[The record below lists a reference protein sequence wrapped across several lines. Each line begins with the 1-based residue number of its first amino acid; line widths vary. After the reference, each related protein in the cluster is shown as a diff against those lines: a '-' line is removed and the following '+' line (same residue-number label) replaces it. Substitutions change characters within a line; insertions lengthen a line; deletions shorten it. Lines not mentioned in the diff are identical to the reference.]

1 MTNEI
6 NNDLVRYS
14 RAGDAF
20 HYRWAARRC
29 LMMLNPLSGLEKV
42 IIEGSSNPKYSGE
55 YVIDMSEYYAKD
67 KNGIEN
73 IKYFQLK
80 HTTVHKNDPFNLS
93 DLKKTIIGFANRYKE
108 HITRGTD
115 TNSLHFCLVSNRPI
129 ADAFKVNLNKI
140 IENKKCDTR
149 FLSTINN
156 YTGMKDEELVR
167 FLERMEFIVGEG
179 DYSDQMRFLHLEVA
193 NLVVGTGEHPQI
205 DSLTGLISDKALP
218 HSEGVKG
225 VILREDILKRFGCT
239 SLSDLFPAPVEY
251 ENDVKIVPMEQHKK
265 LVENILESQN
275 PAIIHAAGGVGKS
288 IFAREIQRYLNNDSV
303 AIIYDC
309 FGAGKY
315 RNRSRQRHRYRDALV
330 QINNELAQ
338 KGLCDPIFALTS
350 ALEDEILRRFKERLQ
365 TALSNLKC
373 INQYAKIF
381 LIIDAAD
388 NAEMAAEEFGDP
400 CFAHEL
406 LREDLPID
414 CHLVMLCRSER
425 KHMLQPSLNTRI
437 YELESFS
444 EKETLDLL
452 RNYFQSATDAEGREF
467 HRLTN
472 GNPRV
477 QSNALAVNY
486 KSVLELLS
494 SLGPKGTTVDKLIE
508 NQLESAIARIQDK
521 FSPDFQNQISDI
533 CTGLATLPPYIPVQI
548 LAKVAQVEEAMV
560 ESFVSDLGRPIWV
573 ANSVIQFRDEPTETW
588 FRERYA
594 GTKQQITDYIK
605 LLKPISNCYTYA
617 AEVLPSLLL
626 QAEQYDELIELALS
640 DDFVPNENPIDKR
653 NVIVYRLQFAF
664 KAALKLKRYPD
675 ASKIAMLAGE
685 EMAGNKRQVEIFK
698 KNIDLIAP
706 LQDEQKV
713 QELAFKRMISGAWK
727 GSENV
732 YSASLLSNVPKFQGE
747 AQSYLRA
754 SLNWLKLFFEDRNKK
769 EENSFHDKL
778 ENEDIAEIAFAQ
790 YNLNGR
796 EAAVNFIIGWEPSV
810 VIYSVASIF
819 SRKMIDLNRIE
830 DLNMMAKI
838 GSDCLYF
845 IIAIAHELLDIGL
858 FIPKSALTYGL
869 DFLSKGEEKLPDI
882 TDSYRNSMLKAV
894 ISFVELCAMYGMNK
908 KKIMMALDTYFPRRA
923 PISFDSNYR
932 NDIREIYLRSV
943 ALRAY
948 LFENN
953 NYEINELLPAK
964 FVETKMSYKDE
975 QDIREYKE
983 ILGGLLP
990 WFQARLQILLNDEE
1004 TLESI
1009 VKNVD
1014 EKTKL
1019 IRQNRY
1025 KRFDILPNDI
1035 SNVCVDILL
1044 TCRNSEKPM
1053 IANYFDTYILSAK
1066 RIWMDTQIRALRG
1079 ANKLEHLSELKHKL
1093 EAYVFDNI
1101 EKCGEETE
1109 TRAEYYIGLS
1119 RATLSISK
1127 ADAAEYFNMAITI
1140 VSRFGDEI
1148 VERWRAIADLAEQ
1161 SCSDKTDQPELSY
1174 RFIRCGELVG
1184 ESVASEKYFDR
1195 SRALKL
1201 CTKLSPGTGLASL
1214 SRWRDRDIGWFEDL
1228 LPVVITEAIK
1238 MGYTSPIVAWAF
1250 AMFMEEHSMP
1260 DFISDCLMS
1269 ETDSLIREKLIN
1281 QGIHL
1286 LRLFNTPPSVWTKL
1300 KTLADDL
1307 KIKNDDLDYICGK
1320 ISNQDSTL
1328 ESIKFSS
1335 PKYEY
1340 HQMEVSELLE
1350 VFAEL
1355 NPVCTSDI
1363 AKAYEGFKKIKDSY
1377 HNKQIFW
1384 EALFKRIP
1392 DGDVLEFLFAFLEV
1406 DKFELYLITE
1416 AFSYMP
1422 EHWKRKPSV
1431 KKMWP
1436 EIIAKI
1442 AKKSTRYLLDS
1453 YSRESLIKNLKID
1466 DHEQIYMKEGIIA
1479 GLIEMQGLETAD
1491 IYFGFVGSMASLLDS
1506 HQARSVLDFSLSR
1519 VEMHIEDSVGD
1530 GKFSSWLEVPNDSS
1544 KTIAGFIWSALGS
1557 PSSEIRWKAVHSVK
1571 MLGENSCQLE
1581 IDALIDLLP
1590 QENVQ
1595 AFGSYAFPFYYL
1607 HAKLYLLMA
1616 FARISKDN
1624 PELLKKHSSIF
1635 SDIALNSTQHI
1646 LMQMHAKRTALNIEC
1661 AFPNTYEKKLMDSL
1675 NSIGISSFDKKIV
1688 ENKRESVSSIWHE
1701 DGKVNT
1707 NMEFHHGYDFDRY
1720 WFEPLGRIFGIPE
1733 KQIEELATMVIVD
1746 EWKIKN
1752 EGSYL
1757 SDPRQVL
1764 WNSSRYEN
1772 KTFHHHYSYPNIE
1785 TYSFYLSFHSMFVV
1799 AARLINSMPVLRDA
1813 RNDDEDNW
1821 EEWLQRFMLTQNNEL
1836 LLFDRRDEIPLLLP
1850 AWMHEKDISS
1860 WNSAIEEQYFKDAL
1874 IQNDESDVWLN
1885 VCSSWTHGE
1894 GDRREEV
1901 YISSAF
1907 VETETSQ
1914 ALLNALSSCKN
1925 PHDYKIPDYDESRM
1939 EFDENPF
1946 ILRGW
1951 IVHENSVEGLDKLD
1965 KLSGEIYYPVYK
1977 VGDLF
1982 AKQMKL
1988 QPDKQFRNWYKS
2000 GNNEPLL
2007 KCKTWSYEIAN
2018 YGESEQL
2025 KGMNF
2030 FASLKFLKELCKSEK
2045 KEMIIEV
2052 QIRRFIRESR
2062 YSSRNES
2069 KYTPPKHKVFI
2080 LSMEGGLRD
2089 ERGNIEIGRATSK

>member
-1 MTNEI
+1 MSNEI
-6 NNDLVRYS
+6 NNELVRYS

-29 LMMLNPLSGLEKV
+29 LKMLNPLLGLEKV

-55 YVIDMSEYYAKD
+55 YVIDMSEYYAQD

-80 HTTVHKNDPFNLS
+80 HTTVRKNDPFTLS
-93 DLKKTIIGFANRYKE
+93 DLKKTISGFANRYKD
-108 HITRGTD
+108 HITRGAD
-115 TNSLHFCLVSNRPI
+115 TNSLHFCLVSNRPV

-140 IENKKCDTR
+140 IENKKCDAR
-149 FLSTINN
+149 FLITINN
-156 YTGMKDEELVR
+156 YTGLKDKDLVR
-167 FLERMEFIVGEG
+167 FLRCFEFVVGEG
-179 DYSDQMRFLHLEVA
+179 DYSDQMRLLHLEVA
-193 NLVVGTGEHPQI
+193 NLVIGTGEHPQI

-218 HSEGVKG
+218 HSEGV
-225 VILREDILKRFGCT
+225 ILQEDILKRFGCT

-251 ENDVKIVPMEQHKK
+251 ENDTSIVPMEQHRK
-265 LVENILESQN
+265 LVETILESRN
-275 PAIIHAAGGVGKS
+275 PVIIHAAGGVGKS

-338 KGLCDPIFALTS
+338 KGLCDPIFAPTS
-350 ALEDEILRRFKERLQ
+350 ALEDEILRRFIERMQ
-365 TALSNLKC
+365 IALSNLKSM
-373 INQYAKIF
+373 NPNAKIV

-388 NAEMAAEEFGDP
+388 NAEMAAAEFGDP

-406 LREDLPID
+406 LREDLPVD

-425 KHMLQPSLNTRI
+425 KHMLQPSTNTGI
-437 YELESFS
+437 YELEPFS
-444 EKETLDLL
+444 EKETLGLL
-452 RNYFQSATDAEGREF
+452 RYSFQTATDSEGREF

-486 KSVLELLS
+486 KSVLEVLS
-494 SLGPKGTTVDKLIE
+494 SLGPKGTTVDKMIE
-508 NQLESAIARIQDK
+508 DQLESAIARIQDK
-521 FSPDFQNQISDI
+521 FSPDFQKQINDI
-533 CTGLATLPPYIPVQI
+533 CSGLATLPPYIPVHI
-548 LAKVAQVEEAMV
+548 LAKVAQVEETMV
-560 ESFVSDLGRPIWV
+560 ESFVSDLGRPIWI
-573 ANSVIQFRDEPTETW
+573 ANSVIQFRDEPSETW

-594 GTKQQITDYIK
+594 GRKQQITDYIT
-605 LLKPISNCYTYA
+605 LLKPISNRYTYA

-640 DDFVPNENPIDKR
+640 DEFVPNENPIDKR

-664 KAALKLKRYPD
+664 KAALKLKRYSD
-675 ASKIAMLAGE
+675 AAKIAMLAGE
-685 EMAGNKRQVEIFK
+685 EMAGDKRQVEIFK

-732 YSASLLSNVPKFQGE
+732 YTASLLSNVPKFQGE
-747 AQSYLRA
+747 AHSYLRA
-754 SLNWLKLFFEDRNKK
+754 SLNWLKLYFEDRNKK
-769 EENSFHDKL
+769 DEKSFSEKL

-790 YNLNGR
+790 YNLNGH
-796 EAAVNFIIGWEPSV
+796 EAATNFILGWKPSV
-810 VIYSVASIF
+810 VIYSAASIF

-830 DLNMMAKI
+830 DLNLMAKI
-838 GSDCLYF
+838 GSDSLYF
-845 IIAIAHELLDIGL
+845 VIAIAHELLDIGL
-858 FIPKSALTYGL
+858 LIPKSALTSGL
-869 DFLSKGEEKLPDI
+869 DLLSKGEEKLPDI
-882 TDSYRNSMLKAV
+882 TDSYRNTMLKAV

-908 KKIMMALDTYFPRRA
+908 KKIMKVLDTYFPRRA

-943 ALRAY
+943 ALRVY
-948 LFENN
+948 LFENK
-953 NYEINELLPAK
+953 NYEIIEFLPEKYAESK
-964 FVETKMSYKDE
+964 ASYKDE

-990 WFQARLQILLNDEE
+990 WFLARVQILLNDDV

-1009 VKNVD
+1009 IKNAN
-1014 EKTKL
+1014 EKTKQ
-1019 IRQNRY
+1019 IRQARY
-1025 KRFDILPNDI
+1025 KKFDILPNDI

-1044 TCRNSEKPM
+1044 NCRNSQKST
-1053 IANYFDTYILSAK
+1053 IANYFDTYILNAK
-1066 RIWMDTQIRALRG
+1066 NIWMDTQIRALHG
-1079 ANKLEHLSELKHKL
+1079 ANKLEHLSDLRHKL

-1148 VERWRAIADLAEQ
+1148 VERWRAIAELAEQ
-1161 SCSDKTDQPELSY
+1161 SCSDKIDQPELSY

-1184 ESVASEKYFDR
+1184 ESVAREKYFDR
-1195 SRALKL
+1195 IRAMKI
-1201 CTKLSPGTGLASL
+1201 CTSLSPGTGLASL

-1228 LPVVITEAIK
+1228 LPVAIKETVK
-1238 MGYTSPIVAWAF
+1238 MGYTSPLVAWAF
-1250 AMFMEEHSMP
+1250 VMFVEEYSIP
-1260 DFISDCLMS
+1260 DFINGCLKS
-1269 ETDSLIREKLIN
+1269 ETDSLIREKIIN

-1286 LRLFNTPPSVWTKL
+1286 LRLFNTSPSVWTKL
-1300 KTLADDL
+1300 KSLADEL
-1307 KIKNDDLDYICGK
+1307 NIKNGELDYICVNICGRDTK
-1320 ISNQDSTL
+1320 VENNEL
-1328 ESIKFSS
+1328 GA

-1340 HQMEVSELLE
+1340 HKTEVSELLE
-1350 VFAEL
+1350 VFSEL
-1355 NPVCTSDI
+1355 NLVCPSDI
-1363 AKAYEGFKKIKDSY
+1363 AKAYERFKALKDSY
-1377 HNKQIFW
+1377 HNRQAFW
-1384 EALFKRIP
+1384 ETLFQRIS
-1392 DGDVLEFLFAFLEV
+1392 DGDVLKFLFAFLEE
-1406 DKFELYLITE
+1406 DKFDLYLITE
-1416 AFSYMP
+1416 AFSFMP
-1422 EHWKRKPSV
+1422 EHWKRKPSI
-1431 KKMWP
+1431 KKIWP
-1436 EIIAKI
+1436 GIIAKI
-1442 AKKSTRYLLDS
+1442 AKKYANYLLDS
-1453 YSRESLIKNLKID
+1453 YSRQSFVKSLRID
-1466 DHEQIYMKEGIIA
+1466 DQEQIYINEGIVA
-1479 GLIEMQGLETAD
+1479 GLIEMQGMETAD
-1491 IYFGFVGSMASLLDS
+1491 IYFGFVSSMARLLDS
-1506 HQARSVLDFSLSR
+1506 HQARSVLDFSLTR
-1519 VEMHIEDSVGD
+1519 LEMNMEDNFGD
-1530 GKFSSWLEVPNDSS
+1530 GEFSSWLEIPDNSS

-1557 PSSEIRWKAVHSVK
+1557 PSSETRWKAVHCVR
-1571 MLGENSCQLE
+1571 MLGDNGCQSE
-1581 IDALIDLLP
+1581 IDALINLLP

-1595 AFGSYAFPFYYL
+1595 AFGSNAFPFYYL
-1607 HAKLYLLMA
+1607 HAKLYLLIA
-1616 FARISKDN
+1616 FARISKDT
-1624 PELLKKHSSIF
+1624 PELFNKHSSVF
-1635 SDIALNSTQHI
+1635 SDIALNSTPHI
-1646 LMQMHAKRTALNIEC
+1646 LLQMHAKRTALNIER
-1661 AFPNTYEKKLMDSL
+1661 AFGNTYDKMIMDSL
-1675 NSIGISSFDKKIV
+1675 IIIGISPFEKKTV
-1688 ENKRESVSSIWHE
+1688 ENKRESASSIWHE
-1701 DGKVNT
+1701 EGKINS
-1707 NMEFHHGYDFDRY
+1707 EFHHGYDFDRY
-1720 WFEPLGRIFGIPE
+1720 WFEPLGGIFGIPE
-1733 KQIEELATMVIVD
+1733 KQIEELATMVIVN

-1752 EGSYL
+1752 DGAYL

-1772 KTFHHHYSYPNIE
+1772 KTYHDHGSYPNIE
-1785 TYSFYLSFHSMFVV
+1785 RYSFYLSFHSMFVV
-1799 AARLINSMPVLRDA
+1799 AARLINSMPVLCDA

-1821 EEWLQRFMLTQNNEL
+1821 AEWLQSFMLTQNNEI

-1850 AWMHEKDISS
+1850 EWMNEKNISS
-1860 WNSAIEEQYFKDAL
+1860 WGSEIEDQYFLDAL

-1885 VCSSWTHGE
+1885 VRSSWTHGE

-1925 PHDYKIPDYDESRM
+1925 PHDYKIPDYDESGM

-1946 ILRGW
+1946 VLKGW
-1951 IVHENSVEGLDKLD
+1951 IAHENSVEGLDKFD
-1965 KLSGEIYYPVYK
+1965 KLSGKIYYPVYK

-1982 AKQMKL
+1982 AKQMNI
-1988 QPDKQFRNWYKS
+1988 QPDKQLRCWFKD
-2000 GNNEPLL
+2000 GHTEPLL
-2007 KCKTWSYEIAN
+2007 KCKTWSYDIAH

-2025 KGMNF
+2025 LGMNF
-2030 FASLKFLKELCKSEK
+2030 FASLKFLQELCRSEK

-2052 QIRRFIRESR
+2052 QIRRFTRESR
-2062 YSSRNES
+2062 YSSHNNDS
-2069 KYTPPKHKVFI
+2069 GYTPPKHKVFI

-2089 ERGNIEIGRATSK
+2089 ERGNIEFGKPVSK